1 MKRLQLLLLMLL
13 ALPIGM
19 LAAGT
24 SWDAATALPLGQDK
38 SGSLSKDRTE
48 EFWKF
53 TVSEDGSAT
62 IFMTPGNGLR
72 ISDVRLYYYEYN
84 DKKEAINYWQRT
96 DNAYYMDPSWYAKS
110 FTIPNL
116 APGTYLIKVQRG
128 EGDGSYTIKCDFTA
142 NTYTN
147 SKVSDDWNNANVLT
161 KDVAAQGHL
170 GYGYVRSGEDD
181 YDWWT
186 FNVTADGE
194 ANITIDHE
202 GTLRISDLRLYY
214 FEYDKDKKIIN
225 YWQRTD
231 NNYYIDPGW
240 YSGKLTI
247 NNLMPGT
254 YLLRVQRGEGQG
266 GYQLT
271 YTFAANNYTNN
282 KEPDDWNAPGNI
294 SYNGSVQGH
303 LGYGYVRSSEDD
315 YDWWTFE
322 IKKDGAATI
331 AIDHDGTLR
340 ISDVRLYYFEYN
352 DKKEIINYWQRT
364 DDTYFFD
371 PAWYSGN
378 MRIPNLAPGI
388 YLIRIQRGEGWGGY
402 KLTYTAEPQELTN
415 DPEPNSEWNL
425 GLANNYL
432 ARGQE
437 KQGHLGYGYANKS
450 EDNYDWFRITV
461 PRDGKAILTYTP
473 TNVNSAL
480 RVSDIRLYYIEGA
493 NINCWQRTSNT
504 YYFDPGWYAG
514 SLSIPDLAPG
524 DYLVRV
530 ERGEGYGA
538 YTLKYEFEQ
547 NALPNDAEPNNE
559 WNQASKLV
567 EGTTQSGHMGYG
579 YANGN
584 EDSYDWYEV
593 TMTKT
598 GTLKINI
605 QPGANLRISDV
616 RLYYYEYNGNNEKIN
631 CWQRTKGN
639 YYIDPGWY
647 AGTLTTEGVEAGDYL
662 ICVQRGEGYGNYRI
676 AFNADLKDVTPLDPL
691 PDEDPDNPDNPDNPD
706 KSDNPVI
713 TGPDK
718 DFINEVGKDLLN
730 QWDADSY
737 RSILELLK
745 QAMSYDTEEIS
756 EWGGQA
762 LKSMKTAITTPYNG
776 ISNGYM
782 LMVRAANFTGHF
794 RAVDNRWKYEGPA
807 DDLQF
812 TYADKAG
819 TPCVARIV
827 TSGDTKTVNIP
838 YEFDIDEDDDD
849 EGLKKQAKDL
859 VKDVKLVALEVPEHF
874 EISFTYGSNQLM
886 LTTVDF
892 DLSCF
897 DDNWSPTTH
906 GLIVSIN
913 SKFAKSNGT
922 GTFEMSMDR
931 VGYQPGTG
939 IKSSFI
945 AKNDGNQIISFNL
958 EAPGTIH
965 MEDGLIDIN
974 PETGLTFKDIG
985 IESVNI
991 DLDIMGRIQAHG
1003 SISDVNTFVNTM
1015 TSASK
1020 CESEEDAKQIMNK
1033 LDDLM
1038 DGNFYYD
1045 NGTDP
1050 KGSLGMEIAYDEE
1063 KTEWKLEPTISFTS
1077 DHSTYPIKTYFSEEN
1092 FPEFVGGVKTILNEL
1107 KEVATTVKEKVEEM
1121 NEEATNANTNNNSAC
1136 LVVWRSE
1143 TQKDYYV
1150 LTEKPKITMSSG
1162 DFILTTTNTTVT
1174 YKFEDV
1180 LKFTLED
1187 NSTTAIESVQT
1198 VAEPNVERQSD
1209 RVVFTGC
1216 APKSA
1221 IRIYS
1226 IGGQLVDTQWTD
1238 DNGRAEVSIS
1248 GLTTGVYV
1256 VKADNV
1262 TIKIA
1267 KR

>member
-1 MKRLQLLLLMLL
+1 MECYRL
-13 ALPIGM
+13 
-19 LAAGT
+19 
-24 SWDAATALPLGQDK
+24 
-38 SGSLSKDRTE
+38 RE
-48 EFWKF
+48 E
-53 TVSEDGSAT
+53 E
-62 IFMTPGNGLR
+62 
-72 ISDVRLYYYEYN
+72 
-84 DKKEAINYWQRT
+84 
-96 DNAYYMDPSWYAKS
+96 
-110 FTIPNL
+110 
-116 APGTYLIKVQRG
+116 
-128 EGDGSYTIKCDFTA
+128 
-142 NTYTN
+142 
-147 SKVSDDWNNANVLT
+147 
-161 KDVAAQGHL
+161 
-170 GYGYVRSGEDD
+170 
-181 YDWWT
+181 
-186 FNVTADGE
+186 
-194 ANITIDHE
+194 
-202 GTLRISDLRLYY
+202 
-214 FEYDKDKKIIN
+214 
-225 YWQRTD
+225 
-231 NNYYIDPGW
+231 
-240 YSGKLTI
+240 
-247 NNLMPGT
+247 
-254 YLLRVQRGEGQG
+254 
-266 GYQLT
+266 
-271 YTFAANNYTNN
+271 
-282 KEPDDWNAPGNI
+282 
-294 SYNGSVQGH
+294 
-303 LGYGYVRSSEDD
+303 
-315 YDWWTFE
+315 
-322 IKKDGAATI
+322 
-331 AIDHDGTLR
+331 
-340 ISDVRLYYFEYN
+340 
-352 DKKEIINYWQRT
+352 
-364 DDTYFFD
+364 
-371 PAWYSGN
+371 
-378 MRIPNLAPGI
+378 
-388 YLIRIQRGEGWGGY
+388 
-402 KLTYTAEPQELTN
+402 
-415 DPEPNSEWNL
+415 
-425 GLANNYL
+425 
-432 ARGQE
+432 
-437 KQGHLGYGYANKS
+437 
-450 EDNYDWFRITV
+450 
-461 PRDGKAILTYTP
+461 
-473 TNVNSAL
+473 
-480 RVSDIRLYYIEGA
+480 
-493 NINCWQRTSNT
+493 
-504 YYFDPGWYAG
+504 
-514 SLSIPDLAPG
+514 
-524 DYLVRV
+524 
-530 ERGEGYGA
+530 
-538 YTLKYEFEQ
+538 
-547 NALPNDAEPNNE
+547 
-559 WNQASKLV
+559 
-567 EGTTQSGHMGYG
+567 
-579 YANGN
+579 
-584 EDSYDWYEV
+584 
-593 TMTKT
+593 
-598 GTLKINI
+598 
-605 QPGANLRISDV
+605 
-616 RLYYYEYNGNNEKIN
+616 
-631 CWQRTKGN
+631 
-639 YYIDPGWY
+639 
-647 AGTLTTEGVEAGDYL
+647 
-662 ICVQRGEGYGNYRI
+662 
-676 AFNADLKDVTPLDPL
+676 
-691 PDEDPDNPDNPDNPD
+691 
-706 KSDNPVI
+706 
-713 TGPDK
+713 
-718 DFINEVGKDLLN
+718 
-730 QWDADSY
+730 Y

-745 QAMSYDTEEIS
+745 LAMSYDTKEIS

-849 EGLKKQAKDL
+849 EDLKKQAKDL

-897 DDNWSPTTH
+897 EDNWSPTTH

-922 GTFEMSMDR
+922 GAFEMSMDR

-985 IESVNI
+985 IESVKI
-991 DLDIMGRIQAHG
+991 DLDVMGRIQAHG

-1020 CESEEDAKQIMNK
+1020 CESEEDAKQIMSK
-1033 LDDLM
+1033 LDNLM

-1092 FPEFVGGVKTILNEL
+1092 FPEFVGGVKTIFNEL

-1150 LTEKPKITMSSG
+1150 LTEKPKITMSNG

-1187 NSTTAIESVQT
+1187 NSTTAIESVQA

-1209 RVVFTGC
+1209 RVIFTGC

-1226 IGGQLVDTQWTD
+1226 IGGQIMDTQWTD